1 MENYRYGIESAILLI
16 AYLVFLLLV
25 GLRFLGKKQTDADE
39 YLVMGRRL
47 SLPAFVA
54 SLVSTWY
61 GGILGVGEY
70 SFKYGL
76 SNWLVFGLPYYLAAV
91 IFALVLAKKARRSM
105 LHTIPDQL
113 HKSYGRNVSLIGAFF
128 VFITTVPAAYVL
140 QIGVLAQT
148 AFGIPLTIGIIGGTL
163 FSIIYIF
170 SGGLRGDVLTDKAQ
184 FVMMF
189 IGFIVMFVILVTNY
203 GGMEFLRAHIPASH
217 FNWRGTNP
225 ASYIFVWYFIAL
237 ATLVEPSF
245 YQRCF
250 AAKSEKTA
258 RNGIFIAIGFWA
270 IFDFLTTS
278 TGMYARAIIPD
289 LSDPIAAYPAL
300 AVKVLPEAL
309 QAVFLLSLFA
319 TVMSTVDSYTFIAGT
334 TLGKDIVWRLRNKGD
349 ITFYTRIGLGIAGA
363 LAIIIA
369 LYFKSVIE
377 IWYVF
382 GTLGTC
388 AMMIPL
394 ATSFSDKW
402 RMSKKA
408 AAMAI
413 VVAPLVALSWMI
425 PRLWYNANHPWGIDP
440 IYPGLGVSII
450 IYLID
455 RFRSKNALR
464 AAPYP

>member
-1 MENYRYGIESAILLI
+1 LNDSRYGLESAVLLI
-16 AYLVFLLLV
+16 IYLLFLLFT
-25 GLRFLGKKQTDADE
+25 GLRFWRGRKTDANE

-54 SLVSTWY
+54 SIVSTWY

-76 SNWLVFGLPYYLAAV
+76 SNWLVFGLPYYLAAFL
-91 IFALVLAKKARRSM
+91 FAMLLARKARKAK

-113 HKSYGRNVSLIGAFF
+113 YQAYGRNVSLVGAFF

-140 QIGVLAQT
+140 QVGVLADT
-148 AFGIPLTIGIIGGTL
+148 AFGIPLTIGVIGGTV

-189 IGFIVMFVILVTNY
+189 TGFIVLFIVLITNY
-203 GGMEFLRAHIPASH
+203 GGVSFLEANLPSTH
-217 FNWRGTNP
+217 FTWRGTNP
-225 ASYIFVWYFIAL
+225 GSYIFVWYFIAL

-250 AAKSEKTA
+250 AARSEKTA
-258 RNGIFIAIGFWA
+258 RNGILIAIAFWA
-270 IFDFLTTS
+270 LFDFMTTS
-278 TGMYARAIIPD
+278 TGMYARALLPD
-289 LSDPIAAYPAL
+289 LADPIAAYPTL
-300 AVKVLPEAL
+300 AVKVLPRAF

-319 TVMSTVDSYTFIAGT
+319 TVMSTVDSYAFVAGT
-334 TLGKDIVWRLRNKGD
+334 TIGKDFIWRLRGGD
-349 ITFYTRIGLGIAGA
+349 ITRHSRFGLVIAGL

-369 LYFKSVIE
+369 LYFKSVID

-388 AMMIPL
+388 AMLIPL
-394 ATSFSDKW
+394 GTSFSDKW
-402 RMSKKA
+402 RMSKRM
-408 AAMAI
+408 AMVSMI
-413 VVAPLVALSWMI
+413 VSPLVALIWI
-425 PRLWYNANHPWGIDP
+425 VPNLAWDVEYFWGIDP
-440 IYPGLGVSII
+440 IYPGLGVSVV
-450 IYLID
+450 IYVID
-455 RFRSKNALR
+455 KLRSRSKPLRFR
-464 AAPYP
+464 P